1 MKPKLLHAFGGQVY
15 NYRIDAQSV
24 FVMENIR
31 DELEHTLQIKPSQ
44 TVLIRRA
51 LRHYGEYIQGLPQTV
66 GAWDTER
73 QQIRRAA
80 GRKGRTQ

>member
-1 MKPKLLHAFGGQVY
+1 MY

-31 DELEHTLQIKPSQ
+31 DELEQTLQMKPSQ

-51 LRHYGEYIQGLPQTV
+51 LRFYGEHVQSLPQTV
-66 GAWDTER
+66 GAWETER
-73 QQIRRAA
+73 NQLRLAA